1 MVSAWESWAT
11 KFVNYRLRLPRK
23 VTGLRLT
30 GERPIEGK
38 TPDSLLALHSAG
50 YREVLD
56 RIGGGRFLDIGCG
69 LGDGSALFLGDG
81 RTVFGVDYDPATAI
95 AAHEARS
102 DLRTAASDG
111 SRIAV
116 RTGSVDW
123 VCSSHLIEHFVE
135 PEGHVAESARVL
147 GDEGAAFF
155 ITPNAPADFENP
167 YHVYLFDPDDLR
179 QMLGRHFEDVTV
191 MGLDGDA
198 AVKADFE
205 RRRKLAR
212 TLLKLDPWG
221 LRHKL
226 PRSWFVGLHAFARRV
241 TYPFLN
247 RKASEAPP
255 ITAEQFSITETIDPT
270 TLVLFAVAKRPKR

>member
-1 MVSAWESWAT
+1 M
-11 KFVNYRLRLPRK
+11 
-23 VTGLRLT
+23 RLT

-56 RIGGGRFLDIGCG
+56 RIGAGRFLDIGCG
-69 LGDGSALFLGDG
+69 LGDGSALFLGGG

-95 AAHEARS
+95 AAHQSRS

-111 SRIAV
+111 SKIAV
-116 RTGSVDW
+116 RTGGVDW
-123 VCSSHLIEHFVE
+123 VCSSHLIEHFHQ

-147 GDEGAAFF
+147 HDDGAAFF

-167 YHVYLFDPDDLR
+167 YHVYLFEPDDLR
-179 QMLGRHFEDVTV
+179 QMLSRHFEDVTV
-191 MGLDGDA
+191 LGLDGDA

-205 RRRKLAR
+205 RRRKFAR

-226 PRSWFVGLHAFARRV
+226 PRAWFVWLHAFARRV

-247 RKASEAPP
+247 RKAAEAPA
-255 ITAEQFSITETIDPT
+255 ITADQFTITESIDPT

>member
-1 MVSAWESWAT
+1 M
-11 KFVNYRLRLPRK
+11 
-23 VTGLRLT
+23 RLT

-56 RIGGGRFLDIGCG
+56 RIGPGRFLDIGCG
-69 LGDGSALFLGDG
+69 LGDGSALFLGGG

-111 SRIAV
+111 SKIAV
-116 RTGSVDW
+116 RTGAFDW
-123 VCSSHLIEHFVE
+123 VCSSHLIEHFTQ

-147 GDEGAAFF
+147 SDDGAAFF

-167 YHVYLFDPDDLR
+167 YHVYLFEPDDLR
-179 QMLGRHFEDVTV
+179 SMLSRHFEDVTV
-191 MGLDGDA
+191 LGLDGDA
-198 AVKADFE
+198 AVKADFAK
-205 RRRKLAR
+205 RREFAAK
-212 TLLKLDPWG
+212 LLKLDRWG
-221 LRHKL
+221 LRHKM
-226 PRSWFVGLHAFARRV
+226 PRSWFVQMHALARRI

-247 RKASEAPP
+247 RKAGEAPP
-255 ITAEQFSITETIDPT
+255 ITADQFAITEAIDPS
-270 TLVLFAVAKRPKR
+270 TLVLFAVARRPKR

>member
-1 MVSAWESWAT
+1 M
-11 KFVNYRLRLPRK
+11 
-23 VTGLRLT
+23 RLT

-38 TPDSLLALHSAG
+38 TPDSLLALHAAG

-56 RIGGGRFLDIGCG
+56 RDRRRAGSSTSAAGWVTAARCFLGGGRT
-69 LGDGSALFLGDG
+69 
-81 RTVFGVDYDPATAI
+81 RVGVDYDPATADRRPPSR
-95 AAHEARS
+95 AS

-111 SRIAV
+111 PQIAV
-116 RTGSVDW
+116 RTGGVDW

-135 PEGHVAESARVL
+135 PEGHVGESARVL
-147 GDEGAAFF
+147 DDDGAAFF

-167 YHVYLFDPDDLR
+167 YHVYLFEPDDLR

-191 MGLDGDA
+191 LGLDGDA

-205 RRRKLAR
+205 RRRKFAR

-226 PRSWFVGLHAFARRV
+226 PRSWFVGLHAVRAGG
-241 TYPFLN
+241 
-247 RKASEAPP
+247 SP
-255 ITAEQFSITETIDPT
+255 IRS
-270 TLVLFAVAKRPKR
+270 